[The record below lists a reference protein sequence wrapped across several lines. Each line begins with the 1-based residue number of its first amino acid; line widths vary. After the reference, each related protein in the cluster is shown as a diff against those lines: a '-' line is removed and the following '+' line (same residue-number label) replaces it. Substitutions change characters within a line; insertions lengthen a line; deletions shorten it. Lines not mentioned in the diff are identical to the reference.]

1 MIDQVNDLFLIN
13 GKNENV
19 YQAPTIPE
27 NHKSIDVNYDNED
40 YRASWLITDMKLFL
54 VNAAG
59 RYWIPGRVFLLADWF
74 SGTIRILLGNRIS
87 GNEKRDYR
95 LLYEKETYL
104 KIEEG
109 LIVGGWSEYNLNKS
123 LDDMDLLLRNNNEFK
138 KWWNKPSIKPT
149 LASLDEFN
157 IYNNKNKLDKKRYEQ
172 IKKEKI
178 KKAQN
183 KTRIDELIDFAKKIV
198 VVVTISFGAG
208 CIFFY
213 MVAYLLSLSIL

>member
-104 KIEEG
+104 EIEEG